1 MNQLQPTP
9 TTSAQTPDL
18 PGDTDAPVHVER
30 SHLRFPVVGIGA
42 SAGGLAALTRFFE
55 ASPPTGG
62 MAYVV
67 ILHLSPKH
75 KSHAAEIL
83 QRAAALPV

>member
-75 KSHAAEIL
+75 
-83 QRAAALPV
+83 